1 MSLFIAFL
9 LSFHAG
15 ASAGGL
21 PLGQAA
27 TPASESPAWFVCEAD
42 RDCVDVRYAC
52 AGATVNKKYAAE
64 ARAHYGQENA
74 VRNCIVTPPA
84 NDAPPFKV
92 FCKQKKCG
100 SEGRNP
106 KLGFS

>member
-1 MSLFIAFL
+1 MNLLIVFFLSL
-9 LSFHAG
+9 HAG
-15 ASAGGL
+15 ASAGDL
-21 PLGQAA
+21 PLTQATA
-27 TPASESPAWFVCEAD
+27 LASESPAWFVCEAD
-42 RDCVDVRYAC
+42 RDRVDVRYPC